1 MKVGVF
7 GGAFNPIHLGHLSA
21 ASEVAEKAGLER
33 VYFVVSARPPHKGD
47 HRMAD
52 AESRYRMVEL
62 ATEDNPLFRASR
74 VEIDRPGASYTV
86 DTMRSFRERYGD
98 DVYFILGQDAMEDV
112 GSWHSA
118 STLLKTTSFIV
129 VTRPGYD
136 PSALIELLNGV
147 LGAIYKNI
155 RITQVDVDGDG
166 VTRTMR
172 VEGTLSTISLM
183 EITPLGISSSLIREK
198 VARGEMIKYLVPD
211 AVERYLKVEGLYRS
225 LPGEGMI
232 SA

>member
-7 GGAFNPIHLGHLSA
+7 GGAFNPIHVGHLA
-21 ASEVAEKAGLER
+21 AVSEVANKAGLER

-47 HRMAD
+47 HIMAD

-86 DTMRSFRERYGD
+86 DTMRHFRERYGD

-118 STLLKTTSFIV
+118 STLLKTSNFIV

-136 PSALIELLNGV
+136 PSALMDV
-147 LGAIYKNI
+147 LTMVLSAIYKNI
-155 RITQVDVDGDG
+155 RIIQLDVDGDG

-172 VEGTLSTISLM
+172 VEGTASTISLM
-183 EITPLGISSSLIREK
+183 EITPLGVSSSLIR
-198 VARGEMIKYLVPD
+198 ARMSRGETIKYLVPD
-211 AVERYLKVEGLYRS
+211 AVERYLKLNGLYRS
-225 LPGEGMI
+225 LPGEGAV